1 MSYIGRLLSA
11 INLSSRTLRQQMR
24 YLHAEKPTGCSFC
37 QLANEPSSPHAR
49 KQILQRTQHFFVAD
63 NLYGYALW
71 DGSPVEEHLLL
82 VPNRH
87 IDTISALDYEELA
100 EWSQLARD
108 YERRG
113 YSLYARAAQN
123 KAKSISHQHA
133 HLVRVGD
140 RPTHLR
146 LTRHIAR
153 IIFSKN

>member
-1 MSYIGRLLSA
+1 MSSLAKLLST
-11 INLSSRTLRQQMR
+11 INLSSRTLRKQVR
-24 YLHAEKPTGCSFC
+24 YLRAKKPAGCSFC
-37 QLANEPSSPHAR
+37 QLANEPDS
-49 KQILQRTQHFFVAD
+49 KQAQEQIIERATHFFVIQ

-87 IDTISALDYEELA
+87 IDTISALDGEELA

-153 IIFSKN
+153 IVFAKR